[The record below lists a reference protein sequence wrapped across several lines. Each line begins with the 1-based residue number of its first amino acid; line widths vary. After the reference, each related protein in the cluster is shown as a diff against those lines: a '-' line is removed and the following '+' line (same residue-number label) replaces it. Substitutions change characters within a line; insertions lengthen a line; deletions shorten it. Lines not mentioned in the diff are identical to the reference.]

1 MARAGASPSPVA
13 LGKRPALTPRTM
25 LAAQLGATRDFS
37 WNPFG
42 GKPAPV
48 EAAPAPVPEVAA
60 PETAAAIS
68 TPLPASDTPAV
79 PAEHAVTAPSHHT
92 STAPDHQFHSDPS
105 ALLPQSPANAATPTL
120 EDLITNSGL
129 PLEQVLASPE
139 AVHAAM
145 KVSDLKLMG
154 LDHGF
159 LSISG
164 WLRDALVGMHSI
176 TGLPWWA
183 SIIALTLTMRM
194 TLFPLLVRTTKHNV
208 RMQAVSPQFQ
218 GIMKRMKDSQAAG
231 DQMGMALAQQNLRA
245 LMKEHDVSP
254 FRGMILPLVS
264 MPLFISLFFG
274 LRKLAAL
281 PLPQLHEGGFG
292 WVLDLTLP
300 DPLFILPVTSL
311 AFQILVFGMGA
322 DSPAASSQRTMAH
335 FRNFFIASSP
345 LMLFFVAKMPAAV
358 LFYWT
363 TSNMFTA
370 LQAWTIRQP
379 VVKRILG
386 IPTPKAVPPPPEDV
400 ELDPNPS
407 IKDTFHA
414 MIDWQKGM
422 MDKARERQ
430 AAAAAAQN
438 LGRERIRTVDPAR
451 PGAEHKSTVREN
463 YAQTRT
469 AGFLEGA
476 KAEADAQDRATRRIS
491 PEEAKRQRVE
501 EARRKRRG
509 Q

>member
-1 MARAGASPSPVA
+1 
-13 LGKRPALTPRTM
+13 
-25 LAAQLGATRDFS
+25 
-37 WNPFG
+37 
-42 GKPAPV
+42 
-48 EAAPAPVPEVAA
+48 
-60 PETAAAIS
+60 
-68 TPLPASDTPAV
+68 
-79 PAEHAVTAPSHHT
+79 
-92 STAPDHQFHSDPS
+92 
-105 ALLPQSPANAATPTL
+105 
-120 EDLITNSGL
+120 
-129 PLEQVLASPE
+129 
-139 AVHAAM
+139 
-145 KVSDLKLMG
+145 
-154 LDHGF
+154 
-159 LSISG
+159 
-164 WLRDALVGMHSI
+164 
-176 TGLPWWA
+176 
-183 SIIALTLTMRM
+183 
-194 TLFPLLVRTTKHNV
+194 
-208 RMQAVSPQFQ
+208 
-218 GIMKRMKDSQAAG
+218 
-231 DQMGMALAQQNLRA
+231 
-245 LMKEHDVSP
+245 MKEHDVSP